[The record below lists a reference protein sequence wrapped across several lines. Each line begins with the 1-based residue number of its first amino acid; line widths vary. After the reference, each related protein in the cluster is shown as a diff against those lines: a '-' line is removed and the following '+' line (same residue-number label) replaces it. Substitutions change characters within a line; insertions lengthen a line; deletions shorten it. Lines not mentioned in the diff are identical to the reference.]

1 MQVHQ
6 VQPSSWVSTLV
17 PLVIVVLVMALRMRR
32 MGRVRPL
39 RIEQL
44 WIVPA
49 LYLAVVVMLF
59 VEKPPTLGGWAC
71 AAFALVAGGFL
82 GWQRGKLM
90 RIHLDPETHALG
102 QQSSMAGMIFLIALV
117 GVRYAAHD
125 ISGAMHMNLALM
137 TDTLAALAL
146 GMFSVQRLE
155 IYLRG
160 KRMLA
165 AAAAH
170 LRSEPLSR

>member
-6 VQPSSWVSTLV
+6 AQPGGWAATLI
-17 PLVIVVLVMALRMRR
+17 PLVIIVVVMALRMRR

-49 LYLAVVVMLF
+49 LYLVVVVLLF
-59 VEKPPTLGGWAC
+59 AQNPPSLGGWLC
-71 AAFALVAGGFL
+71 AFVALVAGGLL
-82 GWQRGKLM
+82 GWQRGRMM
-90 RIHLDPETHALG
+90 RIHVDPETHALG
-102 QQSSMAGMIFLIALV
+102 QQASMAGMIFLIVLIA
-117 GVRYAAHD
+117 VRYAARD
-125 ISGAMHMNLALM
+125 MGGAMHMNIALM

-146 GMFSVQRLE
+146 GMFSIQRLE
-155 IYLRG
+155 MYLRA

-165 AAAAH
+165 EAQV
-170 LRSEPLSR
+170 

>member
-6 VQPSSWVSTLV
+6 VQPGGWASYLIPFV
-17 PLVIVVLVMALRMRR
+17 VIAVVMALRIRR
-32 MGRVRPL
+32 MKSVRPL

-49 LYLAVVVMLF
+49 IYLVVVALLF
-59 VEKPPTLGGWAC
+59 VENAPSPAGWAC
-71 AAFALVAGGFL
+71 AAVALVAGGLL

-90 RIHLDPETHALG
+90 RIHVDPETHALG
-102 QQSSMAGMIFLIALV
+102 QQASMAGMVFLIALIA
-117 GVRYAAHD
+117 VRYAARTAGGD
-125 ISGAMHMNLALM
+125 LHMDVALM

-146 GMFSVQRLE
+146 GMFSMQRLE
-155 IYLRG
+155 MYLRA

-165 AAAAH
+165 DARMA
-170 LRSEPLSR
+170 RGS